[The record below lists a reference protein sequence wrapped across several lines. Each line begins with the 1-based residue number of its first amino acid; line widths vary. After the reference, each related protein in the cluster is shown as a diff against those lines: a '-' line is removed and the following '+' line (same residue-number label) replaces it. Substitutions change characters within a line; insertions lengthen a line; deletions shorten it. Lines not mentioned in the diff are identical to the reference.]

1 MLAEGYQNPIDAF
14 LAVWQ
19 QARASAPEGYDS
31 TTVALASADVRG
43 RPSVRM
49 VLLKGADADG
59 FVFYTNYASR
69 KGREIDANPFA
80 ALCFFWP
87 WMKLQARVE
96 GAIARVP
103 DAESDE
109 YFASRPRGSQL
120 GAWASQQSLPIGS
133 RAELEANLA
142 QVEERFRDRTIPRP
156 PSWGGYRLVPD
167 RMEFWQEQ
175 PFRLHD
181 RLAFTRDGSDW
192 KRVRLQP

>member
-1 MLAEGYQNPIDAF
+1 MLAEGYQDPIDAF

-19 QARASAPEGYDS
+19 RARASAPEGYDS
-31 TTVALASADVRG
+31 TMVALASADVRG

-49 VLLKGADADG
+49 VLLKGADQGG

-69 KGREIDANPFA
+69 KGREIDTNPFA

-87 WMKLQARVE
+87 WVKLQARVE
-96 GAIARVP
+96 GAVERVP
-103 DAESDE
+103 DTESDE

-120 GAWASQQSLPIGS
+120 GAWASQQSSPIGS

-156 PSWGGYRLVPD
+156 PFWGGYRLVPD
-167 RMEFWQEQ
+167 RIEFWEEQ
-175 PFRLHD
+175 LYRLHD
-181 RLAFTRDGSDW
+181 RLAFTRDGSGW
-192 KRVRLQP
+192 TRVRLQP